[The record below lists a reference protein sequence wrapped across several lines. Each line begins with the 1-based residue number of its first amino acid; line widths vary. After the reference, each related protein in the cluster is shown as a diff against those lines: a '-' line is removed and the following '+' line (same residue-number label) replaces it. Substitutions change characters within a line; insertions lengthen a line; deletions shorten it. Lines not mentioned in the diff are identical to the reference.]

1 MENNISKE
9 ILKTCTAIG
18 YGIGAIGEG
27 IGYNVFFSFFSFF
40 LTTVAGIQPAAAGV
54 ISMAAVLWDAV
65 TDPIIGLWSD
75 RTKNPKGRRRPFIK
89 TGSVL
94 LCASLTLLFTNI
106 EMSSTVKVVY
116 FILVNAFYWVTLTSC
131 VIPHISLGS
140 ELTEDFDERTKLRT
154 YAASLMGVGT
164 LIATS
169 GTLMVVDFYTN
180 LFNSSRAGWICMGIT
195 YGLLIIAAYNICC
208 FIIKDREPQNPN
220 LLNTKEEE
228 SIKKSAGLMLK
239 EFLSNAK
246 RAFNN
251 LPLRRLLIITF
262 AVNIVVTLGS
272 GLLIYVFT
280 YVYSYSDVK
289 TSGIYFVQGIL
300 VIAAVIIAGSVSQKT
315 EKKTVMAGGIM
326 LYTASYLIIMIFPIS
341 DITMYT
347 SIILYALGNSSY
359 WTMIYAMSYDTAI
372 IEQIKTDEKPDGL
385 YTSLIG
391 LFMKFGNSIGSLAM
405 GIGLQLIGFSTDAAV
420 QTAETIN
427 SLRILYGIA
436 PAAVLMIAFAAAVKY
451 PLTKKVYNKLVA
463 VYHAKKE
470 NKPYDTSVINK
481 FI

>member
-1 MENNISKE
+1 
-9 ILKTCTAIG
+9 
-18 YGIGAIGEG
+18 
-27 IGYNVFFSFFSFF
+27 
-40 LTTVAGIQPAAAGV
+40 
-54 ISMAAVLWDAV
+54 
-65 TDPIIGLWSD
+65 
-75 RTKNPKGRRRPFIK
+75 
-89 TGSVL
+89 
-94 LCASLTLLFTNI
+94 
-106 EMSSTVKVVY
+106 
-116 FILVNAFYWVTLTSC
+116 
-131 VIPHISLGS
+131 
-140 ELTEDFDERTKLRT
+140 
-154 YAASLMGVGT
+154 MGVGT

-169 GTLMVVDFYTN
+169 GTLVVVDFYTN
-180 LFNSSRAGWICMGIT
+180 LFNSTRAGWIGMGFT

-208 FIIKDREPQNPN
+208 FVIKDREPKNPN
-220 LLNTKEEE
+220 LLNEKTDEDD
-228 SIKKSAGLMLK
+228 KKSVLLLLK

-246 RAFNN
+246 RAFENR
-251 LPLRRLLIITF
+251 PLRRLLIITF

-280 YVYSYSDVK
+280 YVYNYSDVK

-300 VIAAVIIAGSVSQKT
+300 VIAAGFISQKT
-315 EKKTVMAGGIM
+315 EKKTVMAGGII

-391 LFMKFGNSIGSLAM
+391 LFMKFGNSLGSLVM
-405 GIGLQLIGFSTDAAV
+405 GIGLQLIGFSTDASV
-420 QTAETIN
+420 QSAESIS

-451 PLTKKVYNKLVA
+451 PLTKGVYNKLVA

-470 NKPYDTSVINK
+470 NNPYDESIVNK